1 MESSTSPER
10 FARAADPNVTMR
22 AVGHDEYGSPDVLE
36 IRDIPRPVPGHGE
49 VLVRVRAASVQPLD
63 WHLLR
68 GKPYLVRLQYGLRRP
83 KRNIPGADLAGT
95 VEAIGEGVTLWDVG
109 DDVFGEKGGAC
120 AEFVTVAEDL
130 LTAKPAGLSFEE
142 AAAVPVAGFTALQ
155 GLRDKGRIRSG
166 QSVLINGASGGV
178 GTFAVQIAK
187 SYGAVVSGVCSGR
200 NVDMV
205 RSLGADHVIDY
216 TREDYTRTGERYD
229 LILDTV
235 GTNSLTANRRALKTT
250 GTYVSVGST
259 QMGNWIGP
267 LTHVFK
273 IMLASIFGSQQMKPF
288 LARAD
293 REDLEYLGKLM
304 EEGKVRS
311 VIDRSYPLAEVP
323 EAIRYVEEGHAR
335 GKVVISVS

>member
-1 MESSTSPER
+1 MESSPSPES
-10 FARAADPNVTMR
+10 FAGAADRNVTMR
-22 AVGHDEYGSPDVLE
+22 AVAHDEYGSPDVLG

-95 VEAIGEGVTLWDVG
+95 VEAIGEGVTLWRVG
-109 DDVFGEKGGAC
+109 DEVFGEKGGAC
-120 AEFVTVAEDL
+120 AEFVAVAETL

-200 NVDMV
+200 NVDLV

-235 GTNSLTANRRALKTT
+235 GSKSLTANRRALKAT

-259 QMGNWIGP
+259 QMGDWIGP
-267 LTHVFK
+267 LTHVFQV
-273 IMLASIFGSQQMKPF
+273 MLASVFGSQHMKSF

-293 REDLEYLGKLM
+293 REDLEYLGTLM

>member
-1 MESSTSPER
+1 MESSTSPEK
-10 FARAADPNVTMR
+10 FAGASDPKVTMR
-22 AVGHDEYGSPDVLE
+22 AVAHDEYGSPDVLE

-109 DDVFGEKGGAC
+109 DEVFGEMGGAC
-120 AEFVTVAEDL
+120 AEFVAVAENL
-130 LTAKPAGLSFEE
+130 LTAKPATLSFEE

-178 GTFAVQIAK
+178 GTLAVQIAK
-187 SYGAVVSGVCSGR
+187 SYGAVVTGVCSSR
-200 NVDMV
+200 NVDLV

-216 TREDYTRTGERYD
+216 TREDYTRTGEGYD

-235 GTNSLTANRRALKTT
+235 GSKSLTANRRALKAT

-259 QMGNWIGP
+259 QMGDWIGP
-267 LTHVFK
+267 LTHVFRV
-273 IMLASIFGSQQMKPF
+273 IVASIFRSQHMKPF

-293 REDLEYLGKLM
+293 REDLEYLSKLIKDG
-304 EEGKVRS
+304 EVRP
-311 VIDRSYPLAEVP
+311 VIDRSYSLAEVP
-323 EAIRYVEEGHAR
+323 DAIRYVEEGHAR
-335 GKVVISVS
+335 GKVVISIP